1 MKKTIVNLLISSSVA
16 AFVIGCATPCQSI
29 APMDDPIYIGGYTKP
44 IVFNYLID
52 DNVSM
57 RDARVKSLELV
68 ASQNPSA
75 VLIVRYA
82 DKAGK
87 GYANNLAKNIQIDAM
102 KNNGQILKTKVIGYQ
117 NTNPFEVSLYL
128 NFKPLDKSVM
138 AIESSGKITPKT
150 NSSTVLK
157 VRDDESMVSV
167 MDNLK

>member
-1 MKKTIVNLLISSSVA
+1 MKKTVVNLLMASSLA
-16 AFVIGCATPCQSI
+16 AFVVGCATPCKSI
-29 APMDDPIYIGGYTKP
+29 APMEDPIYVGGYTKP

-57 RDARVKSLELV
+57 KDARVKSIELV

-87 GYANNLAKNIQIDAM
+87 SYANNLAKRIQADALLS
-102 KNNGQILKTKVIGYQ
+102 GQVVKTKVIGYKSL
-117 NTNPFEVSLYL
+117 NPFEISLYL

-138 AIESSGKITPKT
+138 AIESTGKAVQN
-150 NSSTVLK
+150 NSATVLR
-157 VRDDESMVSV
+157 VSDDDESMVSV